1 MTSTIQRK
9 INKPIHLFIGTLI
22 IVLIS
27 VFGTPLFVNAQT
39 AVTPGTPEFST
50 STPINSTYTLLEPLP
65 CITGVTNCAAGATST
80 PAVNIQTYI
89 VYIFELM
96 IALAVL
102 AAVVMCIVGGFEYM
116 LTESV
121 TTKLN
126 AKATIEN
133 AILGLAGALGSWL
146 ILYTINPNLVN
157 VSIVTV
163 PKLNVS
169 TTNINLDN
177 LNALV
182 TASNN
187 IVSANDA
194 VQEKAQSDQET
205 AAEDAALLY
214 GDDCTDANDNLVSNT
229 PACQEAYNQWVTDQA
244 TAASST
250 SAAIISQAQSAF
262 AADAIVN
269 QTGGK
274 LATSIQQVQQ
284 QDLATYNQSMAQLKA
299 NNDIPGEQ
307 TLTQAFNLASTSLQN
322 QAVIANEENGTYY
335 NQASANKAL
344 TAATAAI
351 NANTTAAT
359 ANITN
364 QTLKQQYIDNANAQ
378 ITAMNAHPWQQ
389 NLSGTLF
396 SQ

>member
-1 MTSTIQRK
+1 
-9 INKPIHLFIGTLI
+9 
-22 IVLIS
+22 
-27 VFGTPLFVNAQT
+27 
-39 AVTPGTPEFST
+39 
-50 STPINSTYTLLEPLP
+50 
-65 CITGVTNCAAGATST
+65 
-80 PAVNIQTYI
+80 
-89 VYIFELM
+89 M